1 MGLFSGLEKF
11 GLGNLAG
18 KDLYEDEK
26 KKENEVKA
34 QAKKEITEADLI
46 FDKTYKCPVCDKEF
60 SVKAVRA
67 GKAKLINTD
76 LDLRP
81 KYEHI
86 DTNKYDAV
94 VCPNCG
100 YAALARYFEKI
111 MAAQRK
117 LVRENISNSFRGLQM
132 SGKEYSYDEAIERY
146 KLVLANTMVKKAKM
160 SEKAYVCLRTA
171 WVIRGKSEALPKDAK
186 DYEKQIE
193 ELHNEE
199 KELLQNAKEGF
210 LAARTKE
217 PFPMCGMDELT
228 LDYLL
233 SVLAYELEDY
243 DTASKLLAGV
253 LSDKG
258 SNKRM
263 KEKSLELK
271 QLIADKKAGK

>member
-1 MGLFSGLEKF
+1 MGIFSGLEKF
-11 GLGNLAG
+11 GLGNLDG
-18 KDLYEDEK
+18 KELYEDEK
-26 KKENEVKA
+26 RKESEAKA
-34 QAKKEITEADLI
+34 QAKKEITEIDLL

-60 SVKAVRA
+60 SIKAVRA

-81 KYEHI
+81 RYEHI

-117 LVRENISNSFRGLQM
+117 LVRENISNTFRGLEV

-171 WVIRGKSEALPKDAK
+171 WVVRGKAESLPKDTK
-186 DYEKQIE
+186 DYEKEIE
-193 ELHNEE
+193 MLHNEE
-199 KELLQNAKEGF
+199 KELLENAKEGF
-210 LAARTKE
+210 IAARTKE

-233 SVLAYELEDY
+233 SVIAYELDDCE
-243 DTASKLLAGV
+243 TASKLLAGV
-253 LSDKG
+253 LADKG

-263 KEKSLELK
+263 KDKALELK
-271 QLIADKKAGK
+271 QLIVDKKAGK